1 MKTLREAFDARCDI
15 EVGVAER
22 TVSRTSG
29 DDLAELRRRM
39 EATLPLIVNH
49 RFVDF
54 ERYVETNRAFHEY
67 MVSLA
72 KNNALLEAY
81 RRLSVEGIIWR
92 AMWRMLDRFEQA
104 NEEAVSD
111 HQRLVEAYESGDKQ
125 YAKSVIAGHTE
136 RARRVYQ
143 RAIELSGGQI

>member
-1 MKTLREAFDARCDI
+1 M
-15 EVGVAER
+15 VG
-22 TVSRTSG
+22 
-29 DDLAELRRRM
+29 
-39 EATLPLIVNH
+39 
-49 RFVDF
+49 
-54 ERYVETNRAFHEY
+54 
-67 MVSLA
+67 LA

-92 AMWRMLDRFEQA
+92 AMWRMLDRFEQT